1 MFQLLK
7 KSQISKARLAK
18 LNTLHGTLRLPNFM
32 PIATQ
37 GAVKNLTPDEL
48 KKIGVEIILSN
59 TYHLFL
65 RPGIAVIKKAG
76 GLHKFMNWK
85 GPILTDSGGYQI
97 FSLSSKRKIL
107 EKGVEFSSE
116 INGQKFFLTPEKA
129 IEIQEGLGSDIAMVL
144 DICPAGKESYQ
155 EIKKAVET
163 TTAWAKRAKKVKKG
177 NRQLLFGIIQ
187 GGIFPELR
195 KKSAEEITRLNFDGY
210 ALGGFFVGE
219 PALAKA
225 MADETEK
232 KTWQAMKR
240 SIKFLP
246 KEKPRYL
253 MGAGKPEQ
261 IIRAVK
267 LGVDL
272 FDCVIPTRN
281 ARHGLLYISQK
292 LKVKSQ
298 KLKSKFYQEIHIT
311 NAKYSQDFR
320 PLDEHCHCYTCQN
333 FTRAYLRHLFM
344 SQEPL
349 ALRLATIHNL
359 YFYLSLMKRI
369 RENIKS
375 GNL

>member
-219 PALAKA
+219 
-225 MADETEK
+225 TEK
-232 KTWQAMKR
+232 KIWQVMKR

-281 ARHGLLYISQK
+281 ARHGLLYVFKDIRH
-292 LKVKSQ
+292 LKGE
-298 KLKSKFYQEIHIT
+298 FYEGLHIT
-311 NAKYSQDFR
+311 NSRYIKDFK
-320 PLDEHCHCYTCQN
+320 PIDKSCACYTCQN

-359 YFYLSLMKRI
+359 YFYLSLMRTI
-369 RENIKS
+369 RDNIKT
-375 GNL
+375 GKL

>member
-219 PALAKA
+219 
-225 MADETEK
+225 TEK
-232 KTWQAMKR
+232 K
-240 SIKFLP
+240 I
-246 KEKPRYL
+246 
-253 MGAGKPEQ
+253 
-261 IIRAVK
+261 
-267 LGVDL
+267 
-272 FDCVIPTRN
+272 
-281 ARHGLLYISQK
+281 
-292 LKVKSQ
+292 
-298 KLKSKFYQEIHIT
+298 
-311 NAKYSQDFR
+311 
-320 PLDEHCHCYTCQN
+320 
-333 FTRAYLRHLFM
+333 
-344 SQEPL
+344 
-349 ALRLATIHNL
+349 
-359 YFYLSLMKRI
+359 
-369 RENIKS
+369 
-375 GNL
+375 

>member
-7 KSQISKARLAK
+7 KSQTSNARLAK
-18 LNTLHGTLRLPNFM
+18 LNTLHGEVRLPNFM
-32 PIATQ
+32 PIATL
-37 GAVKNLTPDEL
+37 GAVKNLTPEEL
-48 KKIGVEIILSN
+48 KKIGAEIILSN

-65 RPGIAVIKKAG
+65 RPGISVIKKAG
-76 GLHKFMNWK
+76 GLHKFMNWE

-97 FSLSSKRKIL
+97 FSLSSRRKIRA
-107 EKGVEFSSE
+107 EGVEFSSK

-129 IEIQEGLGSDIAMVL
+129 IEIQEDLGSDIMMVL
-144 DICPAGKESYQ
+144 DVCPAGKESYQ

-163 TTAWAKRAKKVKKG
+163 TTTWAKRAKKSKRNK
-177 NRQLLFGIIQ
+177 QLLFGIIQ

-195 KKSAEEITRLNFDGY
+195 KKSAEEITNLNFDGY

-219 PALAKA
+219 
-225 MADETEK
+225 EEK
-232 KTWQAMKR
+232 NSWQTIKR

-246 KEKPRYL
+246 EEKPRYL

-281 ARHGLLYISQK
+281 ARHGLLYVFK
-292 LKVKSQ
+292 DKRHLKGE
-298 KLKSKFYQEIHIT
+298 FYEGLHIT
-311 NAKYSQDFR
+311 NSRYIKDFKPIDR
-320 PLDEHCHCYTCQN
+320 NCACYTCQN

-359 YFYLSLMKRI
+359 YFYLFLMRTI
-369 RENIKS
+369 RNNIKK
-375 GNL
+375 GEL

>member
-1 MFQLLK
+1 MGHVFQFLK
-7 KSQISKARLAK
+7 KSKKSKARVSRLKTA
-18 LNTLHGTLRLPNFM
+18 HGVVNLPNFM
-32 PIATQ
+32 PIATRA
-37 GAVKNLTPDEL
+37 AVKNLTSEEL
-48 KKIGVEIILSN
+48 EEIGSEIILSN

-65 RPGIAVIKKAG
+65 RPGISIIKKAG
-76 GLHKFMNWK
+76 GLHQFMSWSW
-85 GPILTDSGGYQI
+85 PILTDSGGYQV
-97 FSLSSKRKIL
+97 FSLSRWRKIKN
-107 EKGVEFSSE
+107 KGVEFSSE

-129 IEIQEGLGSDIAMVL
+129 IKIQKDLGSDIMMVL
-144 DICPAGKESYQ
+144 DVCPAGDESYE
-155 EIKKAVET
+155 EIKKAVEM
-163 TTAWAKRAKKVKKG
+163 TTAWAKRAKKIRKG
-177 NRQLLFGIIQ
+177 RGQMLFGIIQ
-187 GGIFPELR
+187 GGIYPDLR
-195 KKSAEEITRLNFDGY
+195 EKSAREITKFDFDGY

-219 PALAKA
+219 
-225 MADETEK
+225 TEK
-232 KTWQAMKR
+232 KIWQVMKR

-246 KEKPRYL
+246 EEKPRYL

-261 IIRAVK
+261 IVKAVK

-281 ARHGLLYISQK
+281 ARHGLLYVNSLATRDLAK
-292 LKVKSQ
+292 PD
-298 KLKSKFYQEIHIT
+298 KFYKEIHIT
-311 NAKYSQDFR
+311 NSKYAQDFR

-333 FTRAYLRHLFM
+333 FSRAYLRHLFM

>member
-144 DICPAGKESYQ
+144 DVCPAGKESYQ
-155 EIKKAVET
+155 EIKKAVRIT
-163 TTAWAKRAKKVKKG
+163 FDWAKRAKKIKKG
-177 NRQLLFGIIQ
+177 NRQLLFGIVQ
-187 GGIFPELR
+187 GGIFPDLR

-281 ARHGLLYISQK
+281 ARHGLLYVFKDIRH
-292 LKVKSQ
+292 LKGE
-298 KLKSKFYQEIHIT
+298 FYEGLHIT
-311 NAKYSQDFR
+311 NSRYIKDFK
-320 PLDEHCHCYTCQN
+320 PIDKSCACYTCQN

-349 ALRLATIHNL
+349 ALRLVTIHNL
-359 YFYLSLMKRI
+359 YFYLSLMRTI
-369 RENIKS
+369 RDNIKT
-375 GNL
+375 GKL

>member
-219 PALAKA
+219 SALAKA

-281 ARHGLLYISQK
+281 ARHGLLYVFKDIRH
-292 LKVKSQ
+292 LKGE
-298 KLKSKFYQEIHIT
+298 FYEGLHIT
-311 NAKYSQDFR
+311 NSRYIKDFK
-320 PLDEHCHCYTCQN
+320 PIDKSCACYTCQN

-349 ALRLATIHNL
+349 ALRLVTIHNL
-359 YFYLSLMKRI
+359 YFYLSLMRTI
-369 RENIKS
+369 RDNIKT
-375 GNL
+375 GKL